1 MPESRKLRD
10 RIGHMLAEAAGD
22 GRAVNPRLIV
32 EKLVQ
37 EKLLLPIEDLFAL
50 VANVANALAV
60 RLEGD

>member
-1 MPESRKLRD
+1 
-10 RIGHMLAEAAGD
+10 MLAVAAGD

-37 EKLLLPIEDLFAL
+37 ESVLLPIEDLFAL
-50 VANVANALAV
+50 VASVANALAV